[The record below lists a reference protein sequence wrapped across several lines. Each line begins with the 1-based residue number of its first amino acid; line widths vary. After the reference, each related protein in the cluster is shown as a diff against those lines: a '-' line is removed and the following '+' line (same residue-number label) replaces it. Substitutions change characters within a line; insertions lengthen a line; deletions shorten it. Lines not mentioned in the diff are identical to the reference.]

1 MDLKYFFITLVTL
14 SLIGSSLA
22 FAGNYYHG
30 HGFMMPSGNMN
41 EMDSDQSGT
50 LSFSEYVDSQQKKLR
65 AGFDMIDSNKD
76 GEIDADE
83 WNAFLEV
90 HGVKAEE

>member
-1 MDLKYFFITLVTL
+1 MNFKNLIITVSTL
-14 SLIGSSLA
+14 SLIASSIA

-30 HGFMMPSGNMN
+30 HGLMMPSGNIN
-41 EMDSDQSGT
+41 EMDTDQNGT
-50 LSFSEYVDSQQKKLR
+50 LSFKEYVDSNQKKLR
-65 AGFDMIDSNKD
+65 AGFDMIDANKD

-83 WNAFLEV
+83 WNAFLKV